1 MKHVSVLLHETVD
14 LLNVKPDGIYVDGT
28 LGRGGH
34 AGLLISKLTT
44 GHLYAFDKDEQA
56 IAESRENLK
65 DSLDKVTFIHNDF
78 RYMQEELSRY
88 GVEHVDGVMMD
99 LGVSSPQFDDPKRGF
114 SYRYDARLDMRMDQE
129 QSKDAWQVVNT
140 YPYQDLVRILREY
153 GEERYA
159 VQIARAIEHR
169 RQEGPIDTTFQLVD
183 VIRSALP
190 EKELH
195 KKGHPAKQT
204 FQALRIEVND
214 ELDSLERGLSEACG
228 LLDLHGR
235 CAVITFHSLEDR
247 LVKTTFK
254 DLSSAPFLAPKIPLK
269 ADQMEQASF
278 LLVNKK
284 PVMADE
290 QELAENHRSHSAKLR
305 VIERIRGV

>member
-34 AGLLISKLTT
+34 AGLLISKLAT

-129 QSKDAWQVVNT
+129 QLKDAWQVVNT
-140 YPYQDLVRILREY
+140 YSYQDLVRILREY

-214 ELDSLERGLSEACG
+214 ELDSLERGLREACG

-254 DLSSAPFLAPKIPLK
+254 DLSSAPFVAPKIPLK

>member
-129 QSKDAWQVVNT
+129 QLKDAWQVVNT

-214 ELDSLERGLSEACG
+214 ELDSLERGLREACG

-254 DLSSAPFLAPKIPLK
+254 DLSSAPFVAPKIPLK

>member
-214 ELDSLERGLSEACG
+214 ELYSLERGLREACG

-247 LVKTTFK
+247 LVKKTFK
-254 DLSSAPFLAPKIPLK
+254 DLSSAPFVAPKIPLK

>member
-129 QSKDAWQVVNT
+129 QLKDAWQVVNT

-214 ELDSLERGLSEACG
+214 ELDSLERGLREACG

-254 DLSSAPFLAPKIPLK
+254 DLSSAPFVAPKIPLK

-284 PVMADE
+284 TSDG
-290 QELAENHRSHSAKLR
+290 R
-305 VIERIRGV
+305 

>member
-214 ELDSLERGLSEACG
+214 ELYSLERGLREACG

-254 DLSSAPFLAPKIPLK
+254 DLSSAPFVAPKIPLK

>member
-214 ELDSLERGLSEACG
+214 ELDSLERGLREACG

-254 DLSSAPFLAPKIPLK
+254 DLICG
-269 ADQMEQASF
+269 
-278 LLVNKK
+278 
-284 PVMADE
+284 
-290 QELAENHRSHSAKLR
+290 AENST
-305 VIERIRGV
+305 EG

>member
-214 ELDSLERGLSEACG
+214 ELDSLERGLREACG

-254 DLSSAPFLAPKIPLK
+254 DLSSAPFVAPKIPLK

-284 PVMADE
+284 TSDG
-290 QELAENHRSHSAKLR
+290 R
-305 VIERIRGV
+305 